1 MILNARPEARIL
13 ICSPYLYDE
22 AIERYLGVMEI
33 ATKRGVEIIVYTL
46 TPEHRSIRWKD
57 KHRTLIEKLRRAGVE
72 VRKRT
77 NMHEK
82 AVIVLDGENMVA
94 YFGSLNP
101 LSKYRGKVD
110 YMLKFTHSKVVN
122 ALCLFS

>member
-1 MILNARPEARIL
+1 LILNARPEARIL